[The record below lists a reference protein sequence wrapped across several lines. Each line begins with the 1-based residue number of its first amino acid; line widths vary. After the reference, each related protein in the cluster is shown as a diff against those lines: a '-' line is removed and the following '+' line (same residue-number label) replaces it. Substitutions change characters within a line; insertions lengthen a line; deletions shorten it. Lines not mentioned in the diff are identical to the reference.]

1 VSAPALI
8 PFRTPADHA
17 RHASRVAAYLR
28 DGGLVAHPTET
39 VYGLGCALRADAL
52 ARLARLK
59 RPGAPRPFLLLVRG
73 AQDAPGLVW
82 TEEARRLARAFW
94 PGPLTLVLRAAR
106 GDYPAE
112 VMGEGGTVAIR
123 ASPHPAVLAVLGEL
137 EEPIT
142 STSAN
147 LPGEPPAATVDAVR
161 AVLEALAPGDPPV
174 WILDAG
180 PLPPSPPSTV
190 LAVTGGRPRL
200 LRAGAVPVDELRQ
213 VVDEI
218 DEPG

>member
-1 VSAPALI
+1 MSAHTSI
-8 PFRTPADHA
+8 PFRTAADRE

-28 DGGLVAHPTET
+28 EGGLVAHPTET
-39 VYGLGCALRADAL
+39 VYGIGCALRADAL

-59 RPGAPRPFLLLVRG
+59 RRGTPRPFLLLVRG
-73 AQDAPGLVW
+73 AQDVPGLEW
-82 TEEARRLARAFW
+82 TEEAQRLARAFW
-94 PGPLTLVLRAAR
+94 PGPLTLVLRATHA
-106 GDYPAE
+106 DYPAE
-112 VMGEGGTVAIR
+112 VVGEGGTVAIR
-123 ASPHPAVLAVLGEL
+123 ASPHPAVLAVLSEL
-137 EEPIT
+137 GEPIT

-147 LPGEPPAATVDAVR
+147 LPGEPPAATADAVR
-161 AVLEALAPGDPPV
+161 AVLAALAPGEPV
-174 WILDAG
+174 CILDVG